1 MEDDVSP
8 YDDEFADHVSI
19 PSPSRCI
26 EDLLTDVADIGV
38 SSFNEASL
46 TRQEDKGAKEEGGSK
61 NEAATEM
68 PSLGKRERVSDIS
81 TMEAPKRARLETNL
95 DSTDLQAGSKSNID
109 PEDALS
115 PYGDEVDYEF
125 TPSPPEVKNTDENI
139 DVRSDSGT
147 GCSRNEIPIVAK
159 SFLTDRIID
168 IVKTFDRRQFKSAQE
183 EVSKY
188 CQCLSALGFD
198 TSELERRIKPIF
210 DHAEVIEELVSS
222 PNFVPF
228 VRVMDAGDNLAL
240 SQRKLASHMATK
252 DSLLQATRNVSL
264 QLQQT
269 REKIK
274 ELEES
279 ISHLKSTEA
288 ELSLQL
294 EVADDSLKK
303 LQPSQEELQQDVVN
317 AEKEHAAATE
327 VYNDSKESTGLREL
341 IELFEERR
349 QILEI

>member
-1 MEDDVSP
+1 MGAAQEGVYAGDGEPQWRRCAAGERARAARSFRMEARVGSQIGGTGTMEGDVSP

-26 EDLLTDVADIGV
+26 EDPLTDVADIGV
-38 SSFNEASL
+38 SSFNEASP
-46 TRQEDKGAKEEGGSK
+46 TRQE
-61 NEAATEM
+61 
-68 PSLGKRERVSDIS
+68 
-81 TMEAPKRARLETNL
+81 
-95 DSTDLQAGSKSNID
+95 
-109 PEDALS
+109 
-115 PYGDEVDYEF
+115 
-125 TPSPPEVKNTDENI
+125 DENI

-240 SQRKLASHMATK
+240 SRRKLASHMATK

-349 QILEI
+349 QIFEI